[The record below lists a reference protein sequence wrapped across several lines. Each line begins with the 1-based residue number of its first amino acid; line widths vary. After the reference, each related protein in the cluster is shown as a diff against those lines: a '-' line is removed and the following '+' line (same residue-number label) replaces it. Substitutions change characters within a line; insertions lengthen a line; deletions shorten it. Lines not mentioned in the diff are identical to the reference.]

1 MRSTRCIVARLSVG
15 LFAAIGVYHVAA
27 PLFTAFGPS
36 RVAAAQPAPMDKMPT
51 PPSINE
57 VDGRGLDA
65 WLDDLKE
72 EDAGTRLEAVNAIML
87 FTGPHGSKV
96 VDALLARAAEVDSS
110 VRIRACIAL
119 TIMEFEKG
127 EIPKI
132 VKAMGQRLH
141 YPDLPLDKGIEPQ
154 SIVRFHAATCLYRYG
169 DQAQPAIPNLAKF
182 GCKDPS
188 SYETRRLCLKVLEA
202 AGYSKDGPDTR
213 AIEAM
218 LSCAEIRFEKT
229 ATVRVEAII
238 GLGSLGR
245 TKDQMLNSKVDDV
258 LKLATKDKFEMVAI
272 WAYVSQMALDK
283 VNDDGVKKI
292 ISHFKSTNRR
302 ARREAINAI
311 ALLNDKAKIAI
322 PALIEQLNDRDSSIV
337 ISACAAIGY
346 MGAAGKPA
354 VPALIDRLSD
364 KNLNVVVASCTA
376 LAMIGK
382 EATAALEPLKALTD
396 QKDVNPF
403 VKAYAEGTIKA
414 IKGEKPAN
422 VKAP

>member
-1 MRSTRCIVARLSVG
+1 
-15 LFAAIGVYHVAA
+15 VAA

-51 PPSINE
+51 PPSISE
-57 VDGRGLDA
+57 VDGRGLNE
-65 WLDDLKE
+65 WLRDLTAK
-72 EDAGTRLEAVNAIML
+72 DAGTRLEAVNAVMM

-96 VDALLARAAEVDSS
+96 VDALLERAAERDSS

-119 TIMEFEKG
+119 TVMEFEKG

-132 VKAMGQRLH
+132 VKAMGHRLIA
-141 YPDLPLDKGIEPQ
+141 PDENGRGGVEPQ

-169 DQAQPAIPNLAKF
+169 DHAQPAIEDLKEH
-182 GCKDPS
+182 GCKDRS
-188 SYETRRLCLKVLEA
+188 SFETRRLCLKVLET
-202 AGYSKDGPDTR
+202 AGYVKDGPPDER
-213 AIEAM
+213 VIKAFLDVA
-218 LSCAEIRFEKT
+218 SEKSGELT
-229 ATVRVEAII
+229 ATVRLEAVI

-245 TKDQMLNSKVDDV
+245 TKNADLNKQVDEA
-258 LKLATKDKFEMVAI
+258 LKYRTKDVEMVAI

-292 ISHFKSTNRR
+292 ISHFKSTDRR

-354 VPALIDRLSD
+354 VGTLIDRLGD

-382 EATAALEPLKALTD
+382 EATLALEPLKALAD
-396 QKDVNPF
+396 QKDVNPY